1 MKKQFRPDL
10 TEYAWLVEVLTEKLN
25 DESITKM
32 SKTDAVKICIERAVE
47 KLSPE
52 IKFKKTRKK
61 YERLNF

>member
-10 TEYAWLVEVLTEKLN
+10 TEYEWLVEVLTEKLN
-25 DESITKM
+25 EESFAKM

-52 IKFKKTRKK
+52 IKFQRKRK
-61 YERLNF
+61 MYERLKF

>member
-1 MKKQFRPDL
+1 MKNKFRPDL
-10 TEYAWLVEVLTEKLN
+10 TEYEWLVEVLTEKLN
-25 DESITKM
+25 EESFVRM
-32 SKTDAVKICIERAVE
+32 SKTDAVKICIERAIE

>member
-10 TEYAWLVEVLTEKLN
+10 TEYEWLVEVLTEKLN
-25 DESITKM
+25 EESINKM